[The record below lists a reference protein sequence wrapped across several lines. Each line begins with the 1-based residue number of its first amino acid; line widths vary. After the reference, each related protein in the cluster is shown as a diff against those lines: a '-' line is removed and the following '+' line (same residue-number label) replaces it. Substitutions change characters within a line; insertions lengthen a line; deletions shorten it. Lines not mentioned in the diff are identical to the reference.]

1 MKFENSKM
9 LTKLASVVG
18 VTGVSLLVNL
28 QVGAKEVFGPNLNII
43 PETSHNHSSKNQ
55 TQNTPN
61 KVNSSLANKT
71 RSRSSVL
78 IAQTSGSLNPN
89 PSILQECPYN
99 RAACGDRTTP
109 GTPEIPPSVPPVIPA
124 PDRVPVETKPSTG
137 TEQTSDKNLVQI
149 AEANGSFNTLVDA
162 LKAAGLAEALQ
173 GEGPFTVFAPTDE
186 AFGKLPQDAVKE
198 LLQPKNKEVLV
209 KILRYHVVSQE
220 VLSKDLKSGE
230 VKSLDGTPISVKVE
244 PKGVMVNDANVT
256 TADVKGSNGVIH
268 IIDNVILPPD
278 L

>member
-1 MKFENSKM
+1 M

-18 VTGVSLLVNL
+18 VTGFSLLVSL
-28 QVGAKEVFGPNLNII
+28 QVGAKEAFSPNLTIV
-43 PETSHNHSSKNQ
+43 PETSHNRSSKNE
-55 TQNTPN
+55 TQNTPS
-61 KVNSSLANKT
+61 KAHSSLASKT
-71 RSRSSVL
+71 KSHSSVL
-78 IAQTSGSLNPN
+78 IAQRSGSLNPS
-89 PSILQECPYN
+89 PGILQECPYN
-99 RAACGDRTTP
+99 RAACGDRT
-109 GTPEIPPSVPPVIPA
+109 PEIPPSVPPVIPA
-124 PDRVPVETKPSTG
+124 PGRVPVETTPSTG
-137 TEQTSDKNLVQI
+137 TEQTSEQNLVQI

-209 KILRYHVVSQE
+209 KILRYHVVPQE

-244 PKGVMVNDANVT
+244 PRGVMVNDANVT